1 MNGEWRI
8 VTDSPVASIKEL
20 MKITGLLTDFRKWL
34 DGEDAAT
41 LAPEQPKARSQWEEF
56 LVAVAREV
64 EVVMQREMFT
74 PPGGPTYIPR
84 EYLVFLSKE
93 DDAMWQGDKREG
105 LERGLHHVLS
115 ERARELITD
124 RNVQTKSFAVEL
136 RVDGTLEKGKFR
148 VQPVWDSTAPKTEVK
163 PRKKS
168 EPSPVAP
175 EPPADV
181 SPAEPV
187 IDSAGESTLSIAA
200 PVQSDSEATIV
211 RPRAPLFSLRVTR
224 GDGQA
229 ETHKFYLPRITIG
242 RGARDI
248 QVDLKLEGDL
258 EISRKQAT
266 IECLSKDAFVV
277 TCEGRNPI
285 EVDGKEIQ
293 PGEKSD
299 FTPQQKLK
307 FGSWQVE
314 VVQAG

>member
-1 MNGEWRI
+1 
-8 VTDSPVASIKEL
+8 

-41 LAPEQPKARSQWEEF
+41 LAPEQPKARSHWEEF

-115 ERARELITD
+115 ERARELTTD
-124 RNVQTKSFAVEL
+124 KNVQTKSFAVEL

-148 VQPVWDSTAPKTEVK
+148 VQPVWDSAAPKTEVK

-168 EPSPVAP
+168 EPAPAVVAP
-175 EPPADV
+175 AAEKPAV
-181 SPAEPV
+181 PV
-187 IDSAGESTLSIAA
+187 TNDGDDATLSVAA
-200 PVQSDSEATIV
+200 PANVDSEATIV
-211 RPRAPLFSLRVTR
+211 RPRTPLFSLRVSR
-224 GDGQA
+224 GDGQP
-229 ETHKFYLPRITIG
+229 EVHKFYLPKITIG

-258 EISRKQAT
+258 EISRRQAT
-266 IECLSKDAFVV
+266 LECLARDSFAI

-285 EVDGKEIQ
+285 EVDGREIQ
-293 PGEKSD
+293 PGERCD
-299 FTPQQKLK
+299 FTVNQKLK
-307 FGSWQVE
+307 LGSWQIE
-314 VVQAG
+314 IVQAG